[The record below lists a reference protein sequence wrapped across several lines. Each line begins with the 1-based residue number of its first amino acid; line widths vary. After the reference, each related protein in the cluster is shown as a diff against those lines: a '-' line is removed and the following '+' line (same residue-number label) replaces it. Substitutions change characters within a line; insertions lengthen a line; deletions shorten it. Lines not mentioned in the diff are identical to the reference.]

1 MLQEGLSYQAAGV
14 DVQAYERMLER
25 VRPLISATHG
35 GEVVSGIGPFA
46 GLYELPGG
54 GRLAAST
61 DSVGTKVKVAI
72 ACGCHRGI
80 GHDIVNHCV
89 NDVATAGARPLF
101 FLDYFASGRL
111 EEAVFSEVVR
121 GLTEAC
127 RANGCALLGGETA
140 EMPGVY
146 ELDAYDV
153 VGFVIGHVDSS
164 VTREAVRA
172 GDLLIG
178 LPSSGLHTNGFS
190 LARKVFEDVPMG
202 HVFPE
207 LDRPLGEVL
216 LEPHRAYLRDLQTLP
231 WKAAAHITGGGLLG
245 NVQRAL
251 PEGLAAELDR
261 SAWSVPPVFELIARR
276 GRIAD
281 DEMLSTFNMGLGM
294 VLVTDG
300 PLPGLPVVGRV
311 LEQSGSQR
319 VRVR

>member
-1 MLQEGLSYQAAGV
+1 MRGAGLSYAAAGV
-14 DVQAYERMLER
+14 DVDAYERMLER

-35 GEVVSGIGPFA
+35 TEVVSGIGPFA

-54 GRLAAST
+54 GRLAASA
-61 DSVGTKVKVAI
+61 DSVGTKVKVAV
-72 ACGCHRGI
+72 ACGRHRGI

-89 NDVATAGARPLF
+89 NDVATTGARPLF
-101 FLDYFASGRL
+101 FLDYFASARL
-111 EEAVFSEVVR
+111 DQAVFSEVVR

-127 RANGCALLGGETA
+127 NANGCALLGGETA

-146 ELDAYDV
+146 ETGAYDV
-153 VGFVIGHVDSS
+153 VGFVIGHVDPG
-164 VTREAVRA
+164 VTRDPVRA

-190 LARKVFEDVPMG
+190 LARKVFEDVPVD

-207 LDRPLGEVL
+207 LGRPLGEVL
-216 LEPHRAYLRDLQTLP
+216 LEPHRSYLRDLQTLP

-251 PEGLAAELDR
+251 PQGLAAELER
-261 SAWSVPPVFELIARR
+261 SAWSVPTIFELIARR

-281 DEMLSTFNMGLGM
+281 DEMLGTFNVGLGM
-294 VLVTDG
+294 VLVADG

-311 LEQSGSQR
+311 LEQTESRR
-319 VRVR
+319 VSVR